1 MFNVFL
7 QNPFNKIIV
16 DQLVLPAL
24 FCDVLLV

>member
-1 MFNVFL
+1 MFNVLL
-7 QNPFNKIIV
+7 QNPFNKIV